1 MLMQTIRIL
10 MKRVRLGVK
19 AKQNTIPLPYLWAT
33 LTSPVR
39 FAPSVARLPQTYRT
53 VKNQNLL
60 LQQPLVAVCGRRDL
74 FLLDEERAVWGEAVS
89 YSFSP
94 LSSKLAFPRDFWGDL
109 CKARQSSVDAGE
121 LLTNRKYSSESLIA
135 YGGNNYVVVGTCR
148 FQEEDTAVEGIQYKT
163 LRTFQ
168 HESRVDAIVW
178 SPETRLDAVPPHI
191 RFCTAAADRK
201 LRLFTSDLR
210 DKNEYKTLEGH
221 SDYINDL
228 VFSPKGQEIASV
240 SDDHTCRV
248 WDLEGHLRAYF
259 VLRSP
264 GMSVG
269 WHPEDAFKLMV
280 AEKNGTIRFYDLV
293 THQAILSL
301 TTDQTPL
308 MSASWC
314 LKNTFKVG
322 AVAGNDWFIWDITRS
337 SYPLDK
343 RPVHADRARLFRWSR
358 VNENLF
364 ATTGYPGKMI
374 SQLLVHHLGHPQP
387 ILIGSAPLGSG
398 LTWHKT
404 LPLCAMGGDHKVY
417 FWVTEM

>member
-1 MLMQTIRIL
+1 
-10 MKRVRLGVK
+10 MK
-19 AKQNTIPLPYLWAT
+19 QE
-33 LTSPVR
+33 TSR
-39 FAPSVARLPQTYRT
+39 RAAYT
-53 VKNQNLL
+53 VECKDYVHVVEFN
-60 LQQPLVAVCGRRDL
+60 PFDCGT
-74 FLLDEERAVWGEAVS
+74 A
-89 YSFSP
+89 
-94 LSSKLAFPRDFWGDL
+94 
-109 CKARQSSVDAGE
+109 
-121 LLTNRKYSSESLIA
+121 ESLIA

-148 FQEEDTAVEGIQYKT
+148 FQEEDATVEGIQYKT

-178 SPETRLDAVPPHI
+178 SPETRFDALPPHI

-201 LRLFTSDLR
+201 LRLFTSDLK

-228 VFSPKGQEIASV
+228 VFSPNGQEIASV

-248 WDLEGHLRAYF
+248 WDLEGNLRAYF

-398 LTWHKT
+398 LTWHRT
-404 LPLCAMGGDHKVY
+404 LPLCAMGGDHKVF